1 MQPVNRQDNRNTTI
15 SLQSKQQ
22 RWQTVSSEQ
31 VISLGDLQKAAINIC
46 NFIMNSTEFAK
57 EHGFTAQSLNE
68 KYADILKDIT
78 SHSKDAVQSTLA
90 DKGLQKL
97 INTVNDLEF

>member
-1 MQPVNRQDNRNTTI
+1 MDMQHIKVKDVRNWWTGTTT
-15 SLQSKQQ
+15 KQT
-22 RWQTVSSEQ
+22 TVSYKVNSNKDGQTNKQ

-46 NFIMNSTEFAK
+46 NFVMNSTEFAK
-57 EHGFTAQSLNE
+57 EHGFTAESLNE

-90 DKGLQKL
+90 DKVCR
-97 INTVNDLEF
+97 N